1 MSRQNP
7 RHLRVF
13 LDVVRQASVTRAA
26 ERRNLSQSAVTQA
39 IAKLERTAGV
49 ALFQRGPGGLYPTE
63 AGRTL
68 AHRVERAL
76 RRLDTALHPVSPR
89 LALTATATQ
98 MQALIAVRETGSF
111 TLAARRLGI
120 AQPTVHRS
128 VSQLESEAG
137 RQLFE
142 RGTTGLRAIRA
153 CQALTDAA
161 RLALAEL
168 DQGAMELAEMSGR
181 DVGRIV
187 VGSMPLSRSYVLPR
201 AIAAFRATWP
211 RILIRI
217 EEGSYDD
224 LLSGLRR
231 GEIDFLIGALRP
243 RLAIADVAQQ
253 VLFDDDLVLVVGLD
267 HPLARRRD
275 PTLADLARHPWIV
288 ARPGAPTRTV
298 FDALF
303 SPPAARPD
311 SIVETGSLILMRQLL
326 RHSDHIGCISRLQ
339 AAPEIDHGLMV
350 PLSFELAGSTRPVGV
365 TTRADW
371 YPTRSQRAF
380 LTEVERVA
388 AAPSYPGF
396 SGGRAVL
403 VPVMPPAFH
412 EGQTD

>member
-1 MSRQNP
+1 MLSRNL
-7 RHLRVF
+7 RHLRAF

-26 ERRNLSQSAVTQA
+26 ELRNLSQPAVTQA
-39 IAKLERTAGV
+39 IAKLERTADL
-49 ALFQRGPGGLYPTE
+49 ALFQRGPQGLYPTE
-63 AGRTL
+63 AGLML
-68 AHRVERAL
+68 ACRVDRAL
-76 RRLDTALHPVSPR
+76 QRLDAALHPISPR

-98 MQALIAVRETGSF
+98 LQALIAVRETGSF
-111 TLAARRLGI
+111 TLAARKLGI

-137 RQLFE
+137 RQLFD
-142 RGTTGLRAIRA
+142 RSPTGVRATRA

-187 VGSMPLSRSYVLPR
+187 VGSMPLSRSYILPR

-211 RILIRI
+211 RMLIRI

-224 LLSGLRR
+224 LLTGLRR

-243 RLAIADVAQQ
+243 RLPIADVAQQ

-267 HPLARRRD
+267 HPLAGRGD
-275 PTLADLARHPWIV
+275 LTLTELARYPWVV

-303 SPPAARPD
+303 SAPTTRPD

-350 PLSFELAGSTRPVGV
+350 PLDYELAGSTRPVGV

-371 YPTRSQRAF
+371 HPTGSQRAF
-380 LTEVERVA
+380 LAEVEAVA

-396 SGGRAVL
+396 KGGQAGGGARS
-403 VPVMPPAFH
+403 PA
-412 EGQTD
+412 GQSSSDP